1 MIEDL
6 IDRLRLLRTP
16 GIGPVTYRQ
25 LLMRFG
31 TPAAALAAVPDL
43 ARRGGGKVPALSTV
57 ADAER
62 EIARV
67 DKLGAKFL
75 ALGQGLYPRLL
86 AELEDAPPLLVAKG
100 ILNLL
105 DRQSVAIVG
114 ARNASAAA
122 CRFGRGLAHDLGQ
135 QDLVVVSGLARGID
149 SAAHDGA
156 LASGTIGVIA
166 GGIDIFYPPENEAR
180 QKAISEHGLVL
191 AEMPP
196 GTEPRARHF
205 PYRNRI
211 IAGMSS
217 GTVVVEAA
225 PRSGSLIT
233 ARLAA
238 EAGREVMAV
247 PGSPLDPRAQGCN
260 QLIRDGATL
269 VQNAADVVEAI
280 RPSASQVKS
289 VPAHYEAAPRSG
301 SLITAR
307 LAAEAGREV
316 LAVPGSPLDPRAQ
329 GCNQPIRDGAT
340 LVQNAADVIE
350 VIRPY
355 ESRVQ
360 AAPSPFEPAPE
371 PMNGDDALGLVEGLL
386 GPSPVP
392 VDEII
397 RLSGA
402 PSGAVQM
409 ALLELDL
416 AGRLD
421 RHAGGKVSLRPA

>member
-6 IDRLRLLRTP
+6 VDRLRLLRTP
-16 GIGPVTYRQ
+16 GIGPVTFRQ
-25 LLMRFG
+25 LIARFG
-31 TPAAALAAVPDL
+31 APSTALAAVPDL
-43 ARRGGGKVPALSTV
+43 ARRGGGNAPALRTV
-57 ADAER
+57 ADTER

-67 DKLGAKFL
+67 QKLGGKFL
-75 ALGQGLYPRLL
+75 AIGQGLYPRLL
-86 AELEDAPPLLVAKG
+86 AELEDAPPLLIAKG
-100 ILNLL
+100 NLNLL
-105 DRQSVAIVG
+105 DRQAVAIVG

-122 CRFGRGLAHDLGQ
+122 CRFARGLAHDLGQ
-135 QDLVVVSGLARGID
+135 HDLVVVSGLARGID

-156 LASGTIGVIA
+156 LDTGTIGVIA
-166 GGIDIFYPPENEAR
+166 GGIDVFYPPENEER
-180 QKAISEHGLVL
+180 QKALYERGLVL

-238 EAGREVMAV
+238 EAGREVLAV

-280 RPSASQVKS
+280 RPFASQVRS
-289 VPAHYEAAPRSG
+289 ASSHYEVAA
-301 SLITAR
+301 
-307 LAAEAGREV
+307 
-316 LAVPGSPLDPRAQ
+316 
-329 GCNQPIRDGAT
+329 
-340 LVQNAADVIE
+340 
-350 VIRPY
+350 
-355 ESRVQ
+355 
-360 AAPSPFEPAPE
+360 E
-371 PMNGDDALGLVEGLL
+371 PMNGEDALGVVEELL

-421 RHAGGKVSLRPA
+421 RHAGGKVSLRAA

>member
-1 MIEDL
+1 LIEDL
-6 IDRLRLLRTP
+6 VDRLRLLRTP

-25 LLMRFG
+25 LLVRFG
-31 TPAAALAAVPDL
+31 SARSALDAVPDL
-43 ARRGGGKVPALSTV
+43 ARRGGGKPPVLCTRDS
-57 ADAER
+57 AER
-62 EIARV
+62 EIGKA
-67 DKLGAKFL
+67 DKLGAKWL
-75 ALGQGLYPRLL
+75 VLGQGLYPRLL
-86 AELEDAPPLLVAKG
+86 AELEDAPPLLMAKG
-100 ILNLL
+100 NLNLL
-105 DRQSVAIVG
+105 DREAVAIVG

-122 CRFGRGLAHDLGQ
+122 CRFARGLAYDLGQ
-135 QDLVVVSGLARGID
+135 HDLVVVSGLARGID

-156 LASGTIGVIA
+156 LATGTIGVIA
-166 GGIDIFYPPENEAR
+166 GGIDIFYPPENEER
-180 QKAISEHGLVL
+180 QKTMYERALVL

-238 EAGREVMAV
+238 ESGREVMAV

-269 VQNAADVVEAI
+269 IQNAADVVEAI
-280 RPSASQVKS
+280 RPFENRVRAVPDPYS
-289 VPAHYEAAPRSG
+289 VPA
-301 SLITAR
+301 
-307 LAAEAGREV
+307 
-316 LAVPGSPLDPRAQ
+316 DQ
-329 GCNQPIRDGAT
+329 
-340 LVQNAADVIE
+340 
-350 VIRPY
+350 
-355 ESRVQ
+355 
-360 AAPSPFEPAPE
+360 
-371 PMNGDDALGLVEGLL
+371 MNGDDALAVVEELL

-402 PSGAVQM
+402 SSGAVQM

>member
-1 MIEDL
+1 L
-6 IDRLRLLRTP
+6 
-16 GIGPVTYRQ
+16 
-25 LLMRFG
+25 FG
-31 TPAAALAAVPDL
+31 RDQ
-43 ARRGGGKVPALSTV
+43 
-57 ADAER
+57 AER

-67 DKLGAKFL
+67 EKLGGRYL

-86 AELEDAPPLLVAKG
+86 GELEDAPPLLIAKG
-100 ILNLL
+100 NLNLL
-105 DRQSVAIVG
+105 DRQAVALVG

-122 CRFGRGLAHDLGQ
+122 CRFARGLAYDLGQ

-156 LASGTIGVIA
+156 LETGTIGVVA
-166 GGIDIFYPPENEAR
+166 GGIDIFYPPENEER
-180 QKAISEHGLVL
+180 QKALCERGLVL

-211 IAGMSS
+211 IAGVSAA
-217 GTVVVEAA
+217 TVVVEAA

-269 VQNAADVVEAI
+269 VQNAADVVEAL
-280 RPSASQVKS
+280 RPI
-289 VPAHYEAAPRSG
+289 EPRVRS
-301 SLITAR
+301 
-307 LAAEAGREV
+307 
-316 LAVPGSPLDPRAQ
+316 
-329 GCNQPIRDGAT
+329 
-340 LVQNAADVIE
+340 
-350 VIRPY
+350 
-355 ESRVQ
+355 
-360 AAPSPFEPAPE
+360 APSGYEHRPAE
-371 PMNGDDALGLVEGLL
+371 PMNGSEDAPGLVEELL

-402 PSGAVQM
+402 SSGAVQM

-416 AGRLD
+416 AGRID
-421 RHAGGKVSLRPA
+421 RHAGNRVSLRPAG

>member
-1 MIEDL
+1 LIEDL
-6 IDRLRLLRTP
+6 VDRLRLLRTP
-16 GIGPVTYRQ
+16 GIGPVTFRQ
-25 LLMRFG
+25 LLRRFG
-31 TPAAALAAVPDL
+31 TASAALQAVPDL
-43 ARRGGGKVPALSTV
+43 ARRGGGKAPVLRTRGEAK
-57 ADAER
+57 R

-67 DKLGAKFL
+67 EKLGAKFL

-86 AELEDAPPLLVAKG
+86 AELEDAPPLLIARGQVG
-100 ILNLL
+100 LL
-105 DRQSVAIVG
+105 DRAAVAIVG

-122 CRFGRGLAHDLGQ
+122 CRFARGLARDLGR
-135 QDLVVVSGLARGID
+135 QDVAVVSGLARGID

-156 LASGTIGVIA
+156 LESGTIGVIA
-166 GGIDIFYPPENEAR
+166 GGIDVFYPPENQAR
-180 QKAISEHGLVL
+180 QEAMFDLGLVL

-211 IAGMSS
+211 IAGLSA

-238 EAGREVMAV
+238 ESGREVMAV

-269 VQNAADVVEAI
+269 IQNAGDVMEAV
-280 RPSASQVKS
+280 R
-289 VPAHYEAAPRSG
+289 
-301 SLITAR
+301 
-307 LAAEAGREV
+307 
-316 LAVPGSPLDPRAQ
+316 
-329 GCNQPIRDGAT
+329 QP
-340 LVQNAADVIE
+340 
-350 VIRPY
+350 
-355 ESRVQ
+355 ESRVRATSDIYYADEPDGED
-360 AAPSPFEPAPE
+360 AA
-371 PMNGDDALGLVEGLL
+371 GLIEELL

-421 RHAGGKVSLRPA
+421 RHAGGKVSLR

>member
-1 MIEDL
+1 VEASREHPSIEERNRATNRQDDL
-6 IDRLRLLRTP
+6 ADRLRLLRTP

-25 LLMRFG
+25 LIARFG
-31 TPAAALAAVPDL
+31 TAAAALEAVPDL
-43 ARRGGGKVPALSTV
+43 ARRGGGKPPALRTRQ
-57 ADAER
+57 DAER
-62 EIARV
+62 EIAAVER
-67 DKLGAKFL
+67 LGARFL

-86 AELEDAPPLLVAKG
+86 AELEDAPPLLIARG
-100 ILNLL
+100 NLSLL

-122 CRFGRGLAHDLGQ
+122 CRFARGLAHDLGRNE
-135 QDLVVVSGLARGID
+135 LVVVSGLARGID

-156 LASGTIGVIA
+156 LESGTVGVIA

-180 QKAISEHGLVL
+180 QKAMYERGLVL

-269 VQNAADVVEAI
+269 VQNAADVMEAI
-280 RPSASQVKS
+280 RPYAAQVRS
-289 VPAHYEAAPRSG
+289 PPA
-301 SLITAR
+301 
-307 LAAEAGREV
+307 
-316 LAVPGSPLDPRAQ
+316 
-329 GCNQPIRDGAT
+329 
-340 LVQNAADVIE
+340 
-350 VIRPY
+350 
-355 ESRVQ
+355 
-360 AAPSPFEPAPE
+360 PFEPAPE
-371 PMNGDDALGLVEGLL
+371 PFDGDDTLRAVEELL
-386 GPSPVP
+386 GPSAVP

-397 RLSGA
+397 RLTGA
-402 PSGAVQM
+402 VPGAVQM

-421 RHAGGKVSLRPA
+421 RHAGNRVSLRAA